1 MWNILRPP
9 AVVAPT
15 PSVRLRNSIRDHG
28 TGSPR
33 QRKWHGRRTSAVQG
47 PNGNRFNREEVNRVV
62 QTGTDRFKTAILLI
76 ATSGLVAGLAFHFG
90 GQPDIANVIWIAG
103 VGPALFT
110 LVIEILRSLRSGE
123 VGLDIVA
130 ALSMSAALVF
140 GETLAAAVVA
150 VMYSGGTFLEAFAE
164 GRARRE
170 MHDLL
175 SRVPRS
181 ATRHRNGGLEEVPL
195 DEIAPRDRLLIRQGD
210 VVPVDG
216 TVASDTAFL
225 DTSALTGES
234 LPVRLPRGA
243 EAMSGSTNAGEAF
256 DLTATRPAR
265 DSTYAGIVRLVEE
278 AQASRAPMSRLAD
291 RWSLGFLAVTVSIAF
306 AAWWVTGDPIRAVAV
321 LVVAT
326 PCPLILAVPVAL
338 VAGLSRA
345 AHFGVLIK
353 GAGPL
358 ETMARIS
365 TLILDKTGTLTDG
378 RPQIVSI
385 DSHDGIAEED
395 VLRLAAA
402 LDQASK
408 HPVAQAIVAAAKMR
422 GFALPVPSEVV
433 EVPGD
438 GVVGHVEGREVIV
451 GGLGFVAAR
460 VGRVSG
466 RHPAIAAG
474 SALVAVAIDGRM
486 AGHLVMSD
494 PLREGAAAM
503 LDGLRREGIGRILLA
518 TGDRVD
524 VAERVTEG
532 LGLDGLHAGLTPD
545 QKVRLVLSERPR
557 GPVMMV
563 GDGVN
568 DAPALAAADV
578 GVAMGARG
586 AAASAEAADVVLLV
600 DRIDRLGPG
609 IEIARASRRI
619 AVESVVAGIG
629 LSVLGMIAAACGYL
643 TPVQGALLQEVID
656 VAVILNALRA
666 LRIAPR
672 EPATPKPQAVS
683 SGLGEIAQ
691 VTEP

>member
-1 MWNILRPP
+1 MQHTN
-9 AVVAPT
+9 
-15 PSVRLRNSIRDHG
+15 
-28 TGSPR
+28 
-33 QRKWHGRRTSAVQG
+33 
-47 PNGNRFNREEVNRVV
+47 
-62 QTGTDRFKTAILLI
+62 TDRFRTVLLLI
-76 ATSGLVAGLAFHFG
+76 ALAGLSTGLVLHLMGRTDAA
-90 GQPDIANVIWIAG
+90 DVAWTAG
-103 VGPALFT
+103 VAPVLAAL
-110 LVIEILRSLRSGE
+110 VVEILRGLRRGE

-130 ALSMSAALVF
+130 ALSMSAALTF

-150 VMYSGGTFLEAFAE
+150 LMYSGGSFLESFAE

-175 SRVPRS
+175 SRVPRT
-181 ATRHRNGGLEEVPL
+181 ATRYRNGALEEVPL
-195 DEIAPRDRLLIRQGD
+195 DDIAPGDRLLIRQGD

-216 TVASDTAFL
+216 RIASKTAFL

-234 LPVRLPRGA
+234 LPLRLGEGD
-243 EAMSGSTNAGEAF
+243 EAMSGSTNAAEAF
-256 DLTATRPAR
+256 DVVASRIAR

-278 AQASRAPMSRLAD
+278 AQRSKAPMARLAD
-291 RWSLGFLAVTVSIAF
+291 RWSLGFLAATVAIAF
-306 AAWWVTGDPIRAVAV
+306 AAWWFTDDPIRAVAV

-326 PCPLILAVPVAL
+326 PCPMILAVPVAL

-353 GAGPL
+353 GAKPL
-358 ETMARIS
+358 EAMARIR

-385 DSHDGIAEED
+385 ESLDGLGGEEI
-395 VLRLAAA
+395 LRFAAA

-408 HPVAQAIVAAAKMR
+408 HPVAQAIVASAKGR
-422 GFALPVPSEVV
+422 GLDLPVPE
-433 EVPGD
+433 
-438 GVVGHVEGREVIV
+438 EVIEIAGEGVAGTVQGHAVAV
-451 GGLGFVAAR
+451 GGHNFVTRRA
-460 VGRVSG
+460 GRTS
-466 RHPAIAAG
+466 RLRPELPAG
-474 SALVAVAIDGRM
+474 SVLVAVAVDAQI

-494 PLREGAAAM
+494 PLREGARDM
-503 LDGLRREGIGRILLA
+503 LAGLRRQGISRILLA
-518 TGDRVD
+518 TGDREE
-524 VAERVTEG
+524 VAKRVTEG
-532 LGLDGLHAGLTPD
+532 LDLDGVRAELTPD
-545 QKVRLVLSERPR
+545 QKVLLVLTERKD

-609 IEIARASRRI
+609 IEIARRSRRI
-619 AVESVVAGIG
+619 AVESAVAGIG
-629 LSVLGMIAAACGYL
+629 LSVLGMVAAAFGYL
-643 TPVQGALLQEVID
+643 TPVQGALLQEAID

-672 EPATPKPQAVS
+672 ECTAPTPAVQAAHGDEGTHS
-683 SGLGEIAQ
+683 
-691 VTEP
+691 